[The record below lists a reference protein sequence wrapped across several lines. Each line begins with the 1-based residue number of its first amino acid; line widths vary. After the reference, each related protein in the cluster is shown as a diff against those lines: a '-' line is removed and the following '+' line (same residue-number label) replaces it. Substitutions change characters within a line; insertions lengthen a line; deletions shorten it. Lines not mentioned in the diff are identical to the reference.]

1 VTTVL
6 TPRAEQR
13 VERLHEIWEERPGLL
28 GWLTTVD
35 HKRIGLLYLFTTMAF
50 FLAGGVEALLMR
62 TQLAQPN
69 EHVVSPERFNE
80 LFTTHGITMIFFAVI
95 PMQIGAFG
103 NYLVPL
109 MIGARDMAFPRLN
122 ALSFWL
128 FLASGILLYAGVFS
142 GHAPNA
148 GWFDYVPL
156 ALKRYNPGSNI
167 DFYALALIF
176 NGISTTVGAINLVV
190 TIFKNRAPGMSL
202 NRMPLFCFAILATSF
217 SLIFALPS
225 LTVDLIF
232 LELQRKAGFHFFDVG
247 HGGDPLLWQHL
258 FWIFAHPE
266 VYIIVLPA
274 FGIATSIIPTFARR
288 KMLAFP
294 LVALAELLVAFIGFG
309 VWVHHMFTTGLPL
322 IAIVF
327 FAAASM
333 MVVIPSTIQ
342 VFAWTL
348 TVTMGRPLFKAPL
361 MFIGGFIVF
370 FVLGG
375 LSGISFAAVPI
386 DQATT
391 DTYYVVAHFHFII
404 FGAAVFP
411 LLGGL
416 FYWFPKVT
424 GRLYHEGLAQAGFW
438 LTFAGT
444 AITFFPMH
452 IAGWLGMTRRVY
464 TYPSDTG
471 WGTYNLIESIG
482 GFVLAAG
489 LVLIAFNLFWSRT
502 HGAPAGRDPF
512 FGGTLEWTTE
522 SPPPHYNFAV
532 IPRVS
537 SPYPNWDVADREEDG
552 RDLDRG
558 ARTFEDGHE
567 TPATTVRDGYLD
579 DVLEMPSESAWPI
592 VVALCVAVFFVLVLL
607 SHYVAAAAFIGL
619 AALAV
624 GAWHW
629 QEPEPEPL

>member
-1 VTTVL
+1 MGRL
-6 TPRAEQR
+6 
-13 VERLHEIWEERPGLL
+13 ERIWAGPDGLL
-28 GWLTTVD
+28 GWLKTTD
-35 HKRIGLLYLFTTMAF
+35 HKRIGLMYFVTTLIF
-50 FLAGGVEALLMR
+50 FGAGGVEALLIR
-62 TQLAQPN
+62 TQLIGPDL
-69 EHVVSPERFNE
+69 HVLSPRAYDQV
-80 LFTTHGITMIFFAVI
+80 FTMHGVTMIFLFVI
-95 PMQIGAFG
+95 PMTTGAFG
-103 NYLVPL
+103 NYLIPL
-109 MIGARDMAFPRLN
+109 QIGARDMAFPRMN
-122 ALSFWL
+122 AVSFWI
-128 FLASGILLYAGVFS
+128 FAASGIFMYTGMAVGQ
-142 GHAPNA
+142 APDA
-148 GWFDYVPL
+148 GWFDYVAL
-156 ALKRYNPGSNI
+156 ASRAFRPDRGI
-167 DFYALALIF
+167 DFYALGLLF
-176 NGISTTVGAINLVV
+176 NSVSTTAASANFIV
-190 TIFKNRAPGMSL
+190 TIFRMRAPGMSV
-202 NRMPLFCFAILATSF
+202 NRMPLFCYAFLATAF
-217 SLIFALPS
+217 ALIFALPA
-225 LTVDLIF
+225 LTLDLLM
-232 LELQRKAGFHFFDVG
+232 LEADRRLGFHFFDAVK
-247 HGGDPLLWQHL
+247 GGDPLLWQHL

-309 VWVHHMFTTGLPL
+309 VWAHHMFATGLPL

-375 LSGISFAAVPI
+375 LSGISFAAIPI

-416 FYWFPKVT
+416 FFWFPKVT
-424 GRLYHEGLAQAGFW
+424 GRLYNELLAQAAFW

-452 IAGWLGMTRRVY
+452 IAGWLGMTRRIY
-464 TYPSDTG
+464 TYPGYTG
-471 WGTYNLIESIG
+471 WGTYNLIESVG
-482 GFVLAAG
+482 GFILAAG
-489 LVLIAFNLFWSRT
+489 LVLVAFNLVWSRL
-502 HGAPAGRDPF
+502 HGPPSGRDPF

-537 SPYPNWDVADREEDG
+537 SPYPNWDVADREEDVQ
-552 RDLDRG
+552 DLDRG
-558 ARTFEDGHE
+558 ARVFDGGHE
-567 TPATTVRDGYLD
+567 TPASTVKDGYFD
-579 DVLEMPSESAWPI
+579 DVLEMPSESGWPI
-592 VVALCVAVFFVLVLL
+592 VIAACVTLLFVLVLL
-607 SHYVAAAAFIGL
+607 SHYVSALAFAGL
-619 AALAV
+619 AGLALAV
-624 GAWHW
+624 WHW
-629 QEPEPEPL
+629 REPDPEPL